1 MRYGPMLRRGFPCEC
16 VPEDIGVSCVPG
28 LSEVKVNGDWSRITA
43 VLSSLAFGMMLC
55 NAFGPRLVRVGS
67 TERST
72 GCQWEPTETEAIEEI
87 KKKKKK
93 KKKREFVGQ
102 KTGPSSYEHNGASS
116 YQKAR
121 TNGCARRYCANGS

>member
-87 KKKKKK
+87 KETKKKKK
-93 KKKREFVGQ
+93 KEELSANITALHRIRKHEQMDAHEDTAQTGHKIKR
-102 KTGPSSYEHNGASS
+102 
-116 YQKAR
+116 
-121 TNGCARRYCANGS
+121 